1 MNLKSPWT
9 FYGLQEQVRSQ
20 RHPGAPTKAVPYL
33 PAKKLVE
40 AVNLAIYL
48 NRPLL
53 LEGEAGCGKTQLA
66 KAVAYELGVP
76 FYPWYVRSTSKA
88 REGLYTYDSLL
99 RLYDVHAYQLQ
110 PQPGSEAPSSGGAQK
125 QSRDPSVAA
134 NYVRYGPL
142 GQAFKLADCP
152 AVVLIDE
159 IDKADLDFPNDLLT
173 ILDDPWMFKVEETG
187 KKVTAKHKP
196 IVIITS
202 NKEKGNLPAPF
213 LRRCLYYYVEFPEDV
228 ERLKQIV
235 ATHSEL
241 GDTKPPD
248 SEVLDRASHRFIELR
263 KDGGLHKK
271 PGTSEFLDWLAILS
285 EAHEPAEALT
295 RLGAENPPHPELL
308 FKLRADW
315 QRFAATQ

>member
-1 MNLKSPWT
+1 MSLESLWT
-9 FYGLQEQVRSQ
+9 FHGKPEQIRSM
-20 RHPGAPTKAVPYL
+20 RYPGALTKPIPYL
-33 PAKKLVE
+33 ATEKLVE

-88 REGLYTYDSLL
+88 QEGLYTYDSLL
-99 RLYDVHAYQLQ
+99 RLYDVHTYQLQ
-110 PQPGSEAPSSGGAQK
+110 AQPGPTASPKPGAEEPL
-125 QSRDPSVAA
+125 RDPNVAA

-142 GQAFKLADCP
+142 GEAFKRTDCRS
-152 AVVLIDE
+152 VVLIDE
-159 IDKADLDFPNDLLT
+159 IDKADVDFPNDLLA
-173 ILDDPWMFKVEETG
+173 ILDDPWSFTIAETG
-187 KKVTAKHKP
+187 EVLTAQHKP
-196 IVIITS
+196 IVVITS

-213 LRRCLYYYVEFPEDV
+213 LRRCLYYYVEFPDDV
-228 ERLKQIV
+228 GRLKQIV
-235 ATHSEL
+235 GKHFEL
-241 GDTKPPD
+241 REAKAPD
-248 SEVLDRASHRFIELR
+248 SKLLDRATHCFIGLR

-271 PGTSEFLDWLAILS
+271 PGTSEFLDWLEILYQ
-285 EAHEPAEALT
+285 AHNPAEALAQ
-295 RLGAENPPHPELL
+295 LSAEKPPYPELL